1 MTPLVQDD
9 AALRALCARLAGAE
23 WIALDTEFMRVRT
36 YSARLCLIQVAT
48 PEVIAC
54 VDPLAVP
61 IDPLLDVLYDSR
73 DGGGRAASGDG
84 MDAGGRATP
93 GAVAGTAADDA
104 HALKV
109 LHAARQDLEVF
120 FDIRQAV
127 PAPVF
132 DTQIA
137 AALTGYDDQIGYSAL
152 VEKITGQMLPKVN
165 QRADWAARPLTPELV
180 AYAADDVR
188 YLCEVY
194 RHLEQKLIA
203 LGRRAWLVEE
213 CAAQTDV
220 KLYRNDPELAWQRL
234 KQGKTLAPT
243 QQPLLA
249 QLAAW
254 RERVA
259 QQKNLPRGWVVP
271 DPALVD
277 IARAQPENPGQL
289 AAIPGM
295 EPALARRFGGEILAI
310 VDQGKRLEPQRLWQ
324 EPSRPEPEQQRLL
337 DAVSS
342 RIQACARAHGVSA
355 TLLAPR
361 REMVKFVLN
370 EPDCALLRGWRH
382 QLIGAELVGLRD
394 AK

>member
-1 MTPLVQDD
+1 MTAPLIQDD

-36 YSARLCLIQVAT
+36 YSARLCLLQAAT
-48 PEVIAC
+48 PDVIAC
-54 VDPLAVP
+54 VDPFAVSL
-61 IDPLLDVLYDSR
+61 DPLLAVLYDAR
-73 DGGGRAASGDG
+73 
-84 MDAGGRATP
+84 
-93 GAVAGTAADDA
+93 
-104 HALKV
+104 ALKV

-152 VEKITGQMLPKVN
+152 VEKITGQRLPKVN

-194 RHLEQKLIA
+194 RHLEQKLVA

-243 QQPLLA
+243 QQPVLA

-289 AAIPGM
+289 AAIPGL
-295 EPALARRFGGEILAI
+295 EPALVRRFGGEILAI
-310 VDQGKRLEPQRLWQ
+310 VDQGKRLAPQRLWQ
-324 EPSRPEPEQQRLL
+324 ESARPEPEQQRLL

-342 RIQACARAHGVSA
+342 RIQACAREHGVSA

-370 EPDCALLRGWRH
+370 EPDCALLRGWRY
-382 QLIGAELVGLRD
+382 QLIGVELAALREV
-394 AK
+394 APSRNNN